1 MSGLI
6 KIRGDLLASDATFIC
21 HQVNCMGVMGSG
33 VAKQVREKWPHV
45 YKDYCDAF
53 YRHSNEMELMGE
65 ITVTPIN
72 NAQFVVNMFSQ
83 YKYGYDGQRYTNYE
97 AFARCLERIHAVSN
111 PGDTI
116 AFPRLIGCDRGGA
129 NWAIIKTMIEEM
141 LPDREIEIY
150 CLHGGPEE
158 CMS

>member
-1 MSGLI
+1 MALI
-6 KIRGDLLASDATFIC
+6 KIRGDLLESKADYIC

-33 VAKQVREKWPHV
+33 VAAQVKAKWPEV
-45 YKDYCDAF
+45 YNDYCKAF
-53 YRHSNEMELMGE
+53 DYGSNKDMLGY
-65 ITVTPIN
+65 ITVTPVSGGHSVI
-72 NAQFVVNMFSQ
+72 NMFSQ

-97 AFARCLERIHAVSN
+97 AFANCLEKILAVTK

-129 NWAIIKTMIEEM
+129 NWTIIKCMIETI
-141 LPDREIEIY
+141 LVDRDIEIY

-158 CMS
+158 CM